1 MVTDPKGTDMPFP
14 DGFAWGAATASYQ
27 IEGGVHEG
35 GRGPSIWDTFAH
47 TPGRIAD
54 GETGDVADDHF
65 HRYAEDVALLADLGA
80 THYRFS
86 FAWPRLQPGGRGAL
100 NPAGVDFYSRL
111 LDALLERGIQ
121 PWATLYHWDLPQPLE
136 DAGGWLARDTA
147 ERFAEYAGLVAERL
161 GDRVARWITLNEPFC
176 SAIYGYAVGRHAPGR
191 ELGVGALPAVHHL
204 LLGHGLAVP
213 VLRAAAPDAPVGITL
228 NLTPAYPVDDTDAD
242 AAAANR
248 ADAWI
253 NAMYLD
259 PVLRGRYPGEG
270 VDAAFD
276 ALGVVQ
282 PDDLATMA
290 APLDFLGVNYY
301 APIQVR
307 DPAAGPA
314 SDDERLGALGAA
326 LGFAVVEYPP
336 EVRRTG
342 FDWPVVPAAFT
353 DLLCGLRDR
362 YGTGLPPIHITE
374 NGSAWPDTP
383 GPDGRVDDPDRVAF
397 LDSHL
402 GAVRAAVADGV
413 DVRGYYVWSLIDNF
427 EWAEGTSQRFGLV
440 RVDYDTQRR
449 TPKAS
454 YDFYR
459 DFIATHR

>member
-1 MVTDPKGTDMPFP
+1 MAGGFP
-14 DGFAWGAATASYQ
+14 DGFEFGVATAAYQ
-27 IEGGVHEG
+27 IEGAVTED
-35 GRGPSIWDTFAH
+35 GRGPSIWDTFTH
-47 TPGRIAD
+47 TPGRVKT
-54 GETGDVADDHF
+54 GETGDVACDHY
-65 HRYAEDVALLADLGA
+65 HRWPEDIRLMADLGV
-80 THYRFS
+80 TSYRFS
-86 FAWPRLQPGGRGAL
+86 LAWPRVQ
-100 NPAGVDFYSRL
+100 PAGSGPVNPKGLDFYSRL
-111 LDALLERGIQ
+111 VDGLLEAGIA
-121 PWATLYHWDLPQPLE
+121 PAATLYHWDLPQPLE
-136 DAGGWLARDTA
+136 DAGGWLTRATA
-147 ERFAEYAGLVAERL
+147 ERFAEYAGIVAERL

-191 ELGVGALPAVHHL
+191 DLGLGALPAVHHL

-213 VLRAAAPDAPVGITL
+213 VLRAASPGVPVGITL
-228 NLTPAYPVDDTDAD
+228 NLTPPYPVEDTDAD
-242 AAAANR
+242 AAAATR

-253 NAMYLD
+253 NGMYLD
-259 PVLRGRYPGEG
+259 PVLRGRYPGQG

-276 ALGVVQ
+276 ALGVVESG
-282 PDDLATMA
+282 DLTTMA

-326 LGFAVVEYPP
+326 LGFGVVEYPP

-342 FDWPVVPAAFT
+342 FDWPVVPEAFS
-353 DLLCGLRDR
+353 DLLSGLRDR
-362 YGTGLPPIHITE
+362 YGPDLPPIHITE

-383 GPDGRVDDPDRVAF
+383 GPDGRVDDPDRVAY

-402 GAVRAAVADGV
+402 GAVRSALADGV

-440 RVDYDTQRR
+440 HVDYDTQRR

-454 YDFYR
+454 YDYYR
-459 DFIATHR
+459 DFITTHRSGR